1 LPPSSHVIRID
12 AAWKFLYRSSEM
24 LSWKDRRG
32 GSAVN
37 IVVIGKLGKDNLQSA
52 FSDFNDPSYRLELVL
67 DLVTA
72 ASLRGLLDSGPL
84 KDLDDVNYPL
94 VGRVAVFSTKV
105 KNLLKLDAPGLDAS
119 DPFPFLFDG
128 DNMDGGADTKLKV
141 FPASELTTGVTTAV
155 ETNVSSYA
163 IPARGNFPRTGYTMS
178 LRHVYVLG
186 STALGSAAPLES
198 PPRVSAQS
206 RQTTGRPSCESTG

>member
-1 LPPSSHVIRID
+1 
-12 AAWKFLYRSSEM
+12 

-37 IVVIGKLGKDNLQSA
+37 VVVVGKLGKDSLQSA

-67 DLVTA
+67 DLDTA

-105 KNLLKLDAPGLDAS
+105 KNLLKLDAPDLDSS

-128 DNMDGGADTKLKV
+128 DDMDGGAATKLKV
-141 FPASELTTGVTTAV
+141 FPASELTNGATLAV
-155 ETNVSSYA
+155 ETNVSTYA
-163 IPARGNFPRTGYTMS
+163 IPARGNFPGRTGYTMS

-198 PPRVSAQS
+198 PPPRAVKRQGDPLVSPRANKKAGQPAVFS
-206 RQTTGRPSCESTG
+206 DED